1 MKCEKCGQDIREG
14 EEHDYNDQ
22 AICDDCYMDALSP
35 TRTCDPWAVYTAK
48 SISDMA
54 SGALQLNDI
63 QTKIL
68 DILEETGG
76 VEFSV
81 LVERIG
87 EDHRVVEREFAALR
101 HIEKV
106 RAEMR
111 EDKKVM
117 RLW

>member
-48 SISDMA
+48 SISDKA

-76 VEFSV
+76 LEFSV

-87 EDHRVVEREFAALR
+87 EDHRAVEREFAALR

>member
-1 MKCEKCGQDIREG
+1 MKCDKCGQGIREG
-14 EEHDYNDQ
+14 EEHDYHDQ
-22 AICDDCYMDALSP
+22 TICDDCYMDALSP

-48 SISDMA
+48 SMSEKA
-54 SGALQLNDI
+54 NGTLQLNDI

-68 DILEETGG
+68 EVLRETGG
-76 VEFSV
+76 VEFAG
-81 LVERIG
+81 LVEQVG
-87 EDHRVVEREFAALR
+87 EDPRTVEREFAALR

-111 EDKKVM
+111 KDKKVL